1 MADIKEIIQALESIE
16 SQLQS
21 YQELEAGI
29 DLHLLIVSLLDEVKK
44 SEDAQ
49 YLLKDDREQIRS
61 KDGIVLSSL
70 NMRGCI
76 NPLDFSMTWYM
87 WMLVGL
93 IAWCFMNFMYFFFI
107 DKNR

>member
-1 MADIKEIIQALESIE
+1 MADLKEIIQALESIE

-49 YLLKDDREQIRS
+49 YLLKDDREQVECQVWCHSFPNTCR
-61 KDGIVLSSL
+61 
-70 NMRGCI
+70 CI

>member
-16 SQLQS
+16 EQLNNDETVDAQ
-21 YQELEAGI
+21 I
-29 DLHLLIVSLLDEVKK
+29 DLHLLLVSLLDEAQIN
-44 SEDAQ
+44 AQ
-49 YLLKDDREQIRS
+49 YISEVDREQVECQVWCHSFPNTCR
-61 KDGIVLSSL
+61 
-70 NMRGCI
+70 CI

>member
-16 SQLQS
+16 EQLNNDETVDAQ
-21 YQELEAGI
+21 I
-29 DLHLLIVSLLDEVKK
+29 DLHLLLVSLLDEAQIN
-44 SEDAQ
+44 AQ
-49 YLLKDDREQIRS
+49 YISEVDREQVECQVWCHPFPNTCR
-61 KDGIVLSSL
+61 
-70 NMRGCI
+70 CI